1 MLFGGY
7 YMLLQIYTW
16 FIGNLLNHQV
26 GGRFM
31 ASSGGW
37 DWAPYTNT
45 FQGDARTFTY
55 GIWKHVYLVY
65 TPSSSAS
72 ITHVVPKVFYQGKYP
87 TKALVDGEHEGFKVK
102 LKVFL
107 SAKSAT
113 FGSLAVQNSWDH
125 AIYVA
130 AMTVP
135 EGNSSALIEM
145 NPV

>member
-1 MLFGGY
+1 
-7 YMLLQIYTW
+7 
-16 FIGNLLNHQV
+16 
-26 GGRFM
+26 M

-65 TPSSSAS
+65 TPSGSAS
-72 ITHVVPKVFYQGKYP
+72 ITHMVPKIFYQGKYP
-87 TKALVDGEHEGFKVK
+87 TEALVDGEHAGFKVK

-125 AIYVA
+125 TIYIA
-130 AMTVP
+130 AMSVP

-145 NPV
+145 TPGFDEMVRILYFCV